1 VAVAKKLQKKPTTKQ
16 APKAAAAPKRAP
28 AMAKKAP
35 AKAVAPAA
43 KAKAA
48 KPAPAKPVAKV
59 AAKAPAK
66 SVAMPAKPARRIIDN
81 SPKPGS
87 GPGPVIMTRKRL
99 KQFNNPP
106 PPLAPVPTNGK
117 PKKNQAGIT
126 SKELEHFRDLLLDKR
141 RELVGDMSHM
151 EREALR
157 SASGTN
163 LSNLPMHM
171 ADMGTDNYEQEFTL
185 GLVEKERV
193 LLREINQALAKIQ
206 DGTYGICEGT
216 GKPISKVRL
225 EAQPWARFSIEY
237 ARQMERTGGFVR

>member
-1 VAVAKKLQKKPTTKQ
+1 VPVAKKALKKSTKTTTRS
-16 APKAAAAPKRAP
+16 AAAAKRATT
-28 AMAKKAP
+28 P
-35 AKAVAPAA
+35 AKRVGARPAAVATKSKARLAA
-43 KAKAA
+43 RSS
-48 KPAPAKPVAKV
+48 AKV
-59 AAKAPAK
+59 AAATPTRR
-66 SVAMPAKPARRIIDN
+66 ARRIVDN

-87 GPGPVIMTRKRL
+87 GPGPVIMARKRT
-99 KQFNNPP
+99 KQFVNPP

-117 PKKNQAGIT
+117 PKKNQAGL
-126 SKELEHFRDLLLDKR
+126 SVRELEHFRELLLDKR

-216 GKPISKVRL
+216 GKPINKIRL
-225 EAQPWARFSIEY
+225 EAQPWARYSIEH
-237 ARQMERTGGFVR
+237 ARQMERGFIRR

>member
-1 VAVAKKLQKKPTTKQ
+1 VAVAKKLQKKSTTKPT
-16 APKAAAAPKRAP
+16 AKPAAAAPRRA
-28 AMAKKAP
+28 AASVATAKKSSAKSASP
-35 AKAVAPAA
+35 AKGKGKLV
-43 KAKAA
+43 
-48 KPAPAKPVAKV
+48 
-59 AAKAPAK
+59 AKAPAK
-66 SVAMPAKPARRIIDN
+66 SVARPAKPARRIIDN

-87 GPGPVIMTRKRL
+87 GPGPVIMTRKRS

-117 PKKNQAGIT
+117 PKKNQAGLS
-126 SKELEHFRDLLLDKR
+126 SKELEHFRGLLLDKR